1 MQMSITMTTLSSSV
15 ASCES
20 HSELVKK
27 LTKAYYQDAQQE
39 KFIDLQTE
47 VDTLLEE
54 LQNLKSQKLEAVHH
68 AE

>member
-1 MQMSITMTTLSSSV
+1 MNITMSTLSSSV

-47 VDTLLEE
+47 VDTLLEQ
-54 LQNLKSQKLEAVHH
+54 LQNLKSQRLEASQHN
-68 AE
+68 E

>member
-1 MQMSITMTTLSSSV
+1 MSSLSSSV

-39 KFIDLQTE
+39 KFIGLQAE
-47 VDTLLEE
+47 VDSLLEQ
-54 LQNLKSQKLEAVHH
+54 LQNLKSQKPASSNYE
-68 AE
+68 E

>member
-1 MQMSITMTTLSSSV
+1 MSITMSTLSSSV

-54 LQNLKSQKLEAVHH
+54 LQNLKSQKLEAVNHG
-68 AE
+68 E

>member
-1 MQMSITMTTLSSSV
+1 MSTLSSSV

-47 VDTLLEE
+47 VDTLLEQ
-54 LQNLKSQKLEAVHH
+54 LQNLKSQTSEVSQS
-68 AE
+68 E

>member
-1 MQMSITMTTLSSSV
+1 MSTLSSSV

-27 LTKAYYQDAQQE
+27 LTKAYYQDEQQE

-47 VDTLLEE
+47 VDSLLQQ
-54 LQNLKSQKLEAVHH
+54 LQNLKSQRLETSSH
-68 AE
+68 E

>member
-1 MQMSITMTTLSSSV
+1 MSTLSSSV

-47 VDTLLEE
+47 VDTLLEQ
-54 LQNLKSQKLEAVHH
+54 LQNLKSQRLEASQHH
-68 AE
+68 G